1 MKRVLFILCSIPLLL
16 FSPVSFANAQETSDF
31 SKLNPEDY
39 TNISLPPLD
48 LLFENAKGG
57 PIYEL
62 ASVKEQIERKLL
74 AKERRAVLSFFNI
87 RGSYQWGK
95 FGNDY
100 TFTDVSTPILY
111 NYSTSKQQ
119 TYTVGAAVNIPL
131 DELFDLAPR
140 VRRQKLNVKTAAL
153 EREAKFEDM
162 KKEIIGALRNSDI
175 PIKCFDI
182 TCGSFRI
189 SYCSIQYCRKRFC
202 KWNNRIKHFICRKRK
217 TINSFRSF

>member
-74 AKERRAVLSFFNI
+74 AKERRAFLVFQRTGQL
-87 RGSYQWGK
+87 
-95 FGNDY
+95 
-100 TFTDVSTPILY
+100 P
-111 NYSTSKQQ
+111 
-119 TYTVGAAVNIPL
+119 VGP
-131 DELFDLAPR
+131 
-140 VRRQKLNVKTAAL
+140 
-153 EREAKFEDM
+153 
-162 KKEIIGALRNSDI
+162 
-175 PIKCFDI
+175 
-182 TCGSFRI
+182 
-189 SYCSIQYCRKRFC
+189 
-202 KWNNRIKHFICRKRK
+202 
-217 TINSFRSF
+217 FRSRQYLYGRSDSDYVQLQHFQTENVYYRRGHKHSV

>member
-74 AKERRAVLSFFNI
+74 AKERRAASPDCSLRGRGFLYGADEWLCGLGRCGDPHALCAVEAVWRCKAAKTVLWRDEALCGI
-87 RGSYQWGK
+87 YGK
-95 FGNDY
+95 
-100 TFTDVSTPILY
+100 TH
-111 NYSTSKQQ
+111 
-119 TYTVGAAVNIPL
+119 
-131 DELFDLAPR
+131 
-140 VRRQKLNVKTAAL
+140 RQKL
-153 EREAKFEDM
+153 
-162 KKEIIGALRNSDI
+162 
-175 PIKCFDI
+175 FD
-182 TCGSFRI
+182 S
-189 SYCSIQYCRKRFC
+189 QAD
-202 KWNNRIKHFICRKRK
+202 RIKRHG
-217 TINSFRSF
+217 

>member
-87 RGSYQWGK
+87 R
-95 FGNDY
+95 
-100 TFTDVSTPILY
+100 TL
-111 NYSTSKQQ
+111 QQ
-119 TYTVGAAVNIPL
+119 
-131 DELFDLAPR
+131 
-140 VRRQKLNVKTAAL
+140 VRKALKINGFWSFFFYEFLQKA
-153 EREAKFEDM
+153 
-162 KKEIIGALRNSDI
+162 
-175 PIKCFDI
+175 
-182 TCGSFRI
+182 
-189 SYCSIQYCRKRFC
+189 
-202 KWNNRIKHFICRKRK
+202 
-217 TINSFRSF
+217 